1 MIVKTNGAVRGSVL
15 KEGKNPTVRV
25 GAVNRTEPHRTDRKN
40 RTVKNPGFK
49 DTGRYILRTYAKLS
63 IDAYLFDQY
72 SYVSGIVMGRR
83 WWAGPPILI

>member
-40 RTVKNPGFK
+40 RTVKNPGI
-49 DTGRYILRTYAKLS
+49 IL
-63 IDAYLFDQY
+63 
-72 SYVSGIVMGRR
+72 
-83 WWAGPPILI
+83 